1 MVVSSESPK
10 MVTCLSVH
18 GMTAVNFGNATSMT
32 SATDALIQKEITNT
46 LQLVHS
52 HIILDAGGPE
62 IFRNTNL
69 AVVQVDAEQ
78 KERDIQVNSGPAKAV
93 KEVVANTDVE
103 VSTVNLVPLRL
114 HRQPQQFYFQCYMLC
129 GEQYVLMINHFLTY
143 LYQRR

>member
-1 MVVSSESPK
+1 MESPRT
-10 MVTCLSVH
+10 VTCLSVH
-18 GMTAVNFGNATSMT
+18 GMTVVNFGNVTSMT

-46 LQLVHS
+46 LQLVRS

-93 KEVVANTDVE
+93 KEVVANMDVE
-103 VSTVNLVPLRL
+103 VSTVNLVPLQL
-114 HRQPQQFYFQCYMLC
+114 HRQPQQF
-129 GEQYVLMINHFLTY
+129 
-143 LYQRR
+143 